1 MRPLLSIAGLDPSGG
16 AGLAA
21 DARVIRGHGYHPCLV
36 ATALTAQGETG
47 LSWWAPVPV
56 DQVLRQLESVLIG
69 SPLAAIKIG
78 MIGSPD
84 LVAPL
89 ADALRPYCRGPV
101 VLDPVLAASAGPRL
115 FDGGLAELE
124 PLLRLADVVTPNLA
138 EAALLTGAPVGTL
151 PEMRVAARRLRDLG
165 ARAALVK
172 GGHLGADPVDV
183 LFDGVQLYEFAEPRV
198 AGGDARGTGCS
209 LSSAIACQLAEG
221 RDLPEAVSAAKR
233 YVTQAL
239 RHAYDLGGRNRYLP

>member
-1 MRPLLSIAGLDPSGG
+1 MRPILSIAGLDPSGG
-16 AGLAA
+16 AGLGT
-21 DARVIRGHGYHPCLV
+21 DARVIRAHGYHPCLV

-47 LSWWAPVPV
+47 MSWWTPVPV
-56 DQVLRQLESVLIG
+56 DQVLRQVESVLLG
-69 SPLAAIKIG
+69 SPVAAIKIG
-78 MIGSPD
+78 MLGAVE

-89 ADALRPYCRGPV
+89 ADVLRPYSRGPV

-124 PLLRLADVVTPNLA
+124 PLLRLADVITPNLD
-138 EAALLTGAPVGTL
+138 EAAALTRAPVTSL

-183 LFDGVQLYEFAEPRV
+183 LYDGVQLHEFVEPRV
-198 AGGDARGTGCS
+198 GGGDARGTGCA
-209 LSSAIACQLAEG
+209 LSSAIACHLAAGQE
-221 RDLPEAVSAAKR
+221 LPDAVSAAKR
-233 YVTQAL
+233 YLTQAL
-239 RHAYDLGGRNRYLP
+239 RQAYTLGGRKRYLP